1 MAMKTTLPASQ
12 MVFWEEVVRRAARE
26 RAKRAAGRIS
36 GGSGRGRMD
45 GGGGGRGA
53 SHHIG
58 TGSNPPPHLNYEY

>member
-26 RAKRAAGRIS
+26 RAQTAPGRTS
-36 GGSGRGRMD
+36 GGSGRRRMA
-45 GGGGGRGA
+45 GGGGRGA

-58 TGSNPPPHLNYEY
+58 KAV